1 MITELNETEL
11 SFFLPMNSFTWHVH
25 LHKMHV
31 SFFVLRSS
39 NPTKMQIHLIDTQ
52 VPTRSVREL
61 VQYYYAWKMTERFKL
76 FLLQLDE
83 IPLTKFRTD
92 KRKFHSGNG

>member
-1 MITELNETEL
+1 MF
-11 SFFLPMNSFTWHVH
+11 SVFLPMKSFTTHVH
-25 LHKMHV
+25 LAFCDACISLFV
-31 SFFVLRSS
+31 SSQRS
-39 NPTKMQIHLIDTQ
+39 NQTQMQIHLIDIQ

-61 VQYYYAWKMTERFKL
+61 VQYYYTWKMTERFKL

-83 IPLTKFRTD
+83 IFLTKFRTD